1 MKAPAMSST
10 SRPNRQR
17 PDAAADLDEAVGLLQ
32 RALVQDLSTASA
44 LAPPAAALRERLL
57 RRVGDSASRH
67 AALHTV
73 RERHAAAIA
82 LAPGVQA
89 RWLYRSPAPAALRPG
104 EPGAVIVL
112 ELAAGATLRSGAG
125 MGAGLSLGLGLAGS
139 ASEWL
144 VLRGGIELDGIA
156 LDALDHYCRGA
167 AQGEPRISSRQG
179 ATVYLRS
186 GASTPLPGHVS
197 RARGAQWHDY
207 APGIQRRVIWQEG
220 SEVCYIARAMAGAA
234 VPPHDHHHV
243 EECLMLD
250 GDVFTGDILLR
261 SGEFQLAPIGFVHG
275 TVQAATDALVY
286 LRGDAELAI
295 VG

>member
-1 MKAPAMSST
+1 MKASAMSST
-10 SRPNRQR
+10 SHPNRRR

-32 RALVQDLSTASA
+32 RALVQDLSAAT
-44 LAPPAAALRERLL
+44 LAPPAAALRERVL
-57 RRVGDSASRH
+57 RRVADSASRH

-73 RERHAAAIA
+73 RERHAAVVA

-89 RWLYRSPAPAALRPG
+89 RWLYRSQDPAALRPG

-112 ELAAGATLRSGAG
+112 ELIPGASLRNGT
-125 MGAGLSLGLGLAGS
+125 GLGLAGS

-144 VLRGGIELDGIA
+144 VLRGGIELDGIR
-156 LDALDHYCRGA
+156 LDALDHHCRGA

-186 GASTPLPGHVS
+186 GTSTPLPGHTS

-234 VPPHDHHHV
+234 VPSHDHHHV

-261 SGEFQLAPIGFVHG
+261 NGEFQLAPIGFVHG